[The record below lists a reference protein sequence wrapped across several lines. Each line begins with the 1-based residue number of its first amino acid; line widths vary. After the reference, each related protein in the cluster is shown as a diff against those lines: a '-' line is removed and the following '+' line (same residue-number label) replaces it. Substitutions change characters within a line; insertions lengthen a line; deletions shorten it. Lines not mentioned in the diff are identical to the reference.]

1 MIEQLKTLMTTVTP
15 SRNEDEVRQYLTT
28 VLTDKYGKKNVWVD
42 SYGNLFA
49 ETIIGSG
56 KGATVTLSAHMD
68 SVNNYG
74 KVHTLIDNNG
84 IISAKDGICGADDKA
99 GIAIVLEV
107 LRNIPES
114 FDGKIKVAFFVEE
127 EIGCVGSSN
136 ASTNE
141 SKQWLA
147 DSDLAIVV
155 DRRGNR
161 DIVVGNFSEVF
172 CSTPVGKFFEEA
184 SAMQDMDWKCVEGG
198 ISDTATF
205 AELNVNA
212 VNLSAGYRNEHTKNE
227 WVSVHDMYDTV
238 KLIVQSL
245 AIVNHHVDT
254 FGDVPEENEWIQ
266 GWKSYSYGYGSK
278 WGKYDD
284 YGYSTYSST
293 NSKTTSSYYEK
304 ELAYNRS
311 SYGSIEMVDLGGM
324 ISITQGY
331 GKDQQEILLS
341 AEDLED
347 LVLQYYDSK
356 YGTKSKADAD
366 LVRGG
371 KIDTTVEITEDKL
384 PF

>member
-1 MIEQLKTLMTTVTP
+1 MTKKKMIEQVKTLMTMVTP
-15 SRNEDEVRQYLTT
+15 SNNEKEVRQYLKT
-28 VLTDKYGKKNVWVD
+28 VLADKYGKDNVWVD

-49 ETIIGSG
+49 ETVVGSG
-56 KGATVTLSAHMD
+56 KGSTVTLSAHMD

-74 KVHTLIDNNG
+74 KVHTLIDKDG

-114 FDGKIKVAFFVEE
+114 FDGKVKVAFFVEE
-127 EIGCVGSSN
+127 EIGCVGSSR
-136 ASTNE
+136 ASANE
-141 SKQWLA
+141 SKEWIA

-161 DIVVGNFSEVF
+161 DVVVGNFSQAF
-172 CSTPVGKFFEEA
+172 CSTPVGHFFEEA

-212 VNLSAGYRNEHTKNE
+212 VNLSAGYRNEHSKNE

-238 KLIVQSL
+238 RLIVQAL

-254 FGDVPEENEWIQ
+254 FGDVTEENKWIT
-266 GWKSYSYGYGSK
+266 GWDSYSYGYGSK
-278 WGKYDD
+278 WSKYDD
-284 YGYSTYSST
+284 YSY
-293 NSKTTSSYYEK
+293 TTSNKKYYEE
-304 ELAYNRS
+304 ELAYS
-311 SYGSIEMVDLGGM
+311 KSAYGAIEMSDLGGM
-324 ISITQGY
+324 ISITQGR

-341 AEDLED
+341 PEDLED
-347 LVLQYYDSK
+347 LIVQYYDSK
-356 YGTKSKADAD
+356 YKSTINKDAKA
-366 LVRGG
+366 VRGG
-371 KIDTTVEITEDKL
+371 KVDTTKELTEEEL